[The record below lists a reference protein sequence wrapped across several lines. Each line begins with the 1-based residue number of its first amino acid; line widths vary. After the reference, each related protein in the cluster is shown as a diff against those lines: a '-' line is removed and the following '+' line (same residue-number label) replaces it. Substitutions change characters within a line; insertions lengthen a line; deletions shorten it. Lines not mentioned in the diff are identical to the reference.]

1 MHGIYT
7 LKSLN
12 SDTTAPLSRKVLGT
26 VSALVVTFV
35 IAALGVSIIFLHPL
49 MDVVLL
55 RKVVLYL
62 SLLLGCFGGFILL
75 LLSLLLKGAFFPL
88 NELILWAKRADNLE
102 TIPVPPNLSQEIAD
116 IYEVF
121 NVTLSRL
128 KTRQRLEAVDERER
142 ALLAL
147 ASQVAHDIRSPL
159 SALSLVSDGFSN
171 LPEERRVLIRSAITR
186 IQDIANNLLSKY
198 RTSQQELIANE
209 KPSVELLCVL
219 TENLLSEKRA
229 QFRTKPQLEI
239 VGKMNA
245 RSYGL
250 FSLIQANEFMTV
262 LSNLINNAAEAIP
275 GYGRIEVLL
284 DEQGGQARL
293 QIRDNGRGIPP
304 AIQTKLMTERC
315 TYGKA
320 GGLGLGLYHARRSV
334 EAWGGK
340 LAIASTLGQGTEV
353 TISLPKAA
361 PPQWFLPSLTVSR
374 HSTILVVDDDPSIHH
389 TWDKKLSELE
399 MAKNEVVVR
408 HFYNGKELSD
418 WVAKREAGEDTIC
431 LMDYELIG
439 SDKNGIQI
447 IESLGIGASSVL
459 VTSRAEEGGVLS
471 DCQRLGIPVLP
482 KSMVSFVPV
491 AVGA

>member
-7 LKSLN
+7 VKSLN

-26 VSALVVTFV
+26 VSALATTFV
-35 IAALGVSIIFLHPL
+35 IAALGVSIVFLYPL
-49 MDVVLL
+49 VDAVVL
-55 RKVVLYL
+55 RKVLVYL
-62 SLLLGCFGGFILL
+62 ALLLVCFSGFILF
-75 LLSLLLKGAFFPL
+75 LLSFLLQGAFFPL

-102 TIPVPPNLSQEIAD
+102 TIPVPNNLSKEIAD

-121 NVTLSRL
+121 NVTLNRL
-128 KTRQRLEAVDERER
+128 KARQRLEAVDERER

-198 RTSQQELIANE
+198 RMNQQELIANE

-239 VGKMNA
+239 VGKVNA
-245 RSYGL
+245 HSYGL
-250 FSLIQANEFMTV
+250 FAQIQANEFMTV
-262 LSNLINNAAEAIP
+262 LSNLINNATEAIP
-275 GYGRIEVLL
+275 DRGCIEVVL
-284 DEQGGQARL
+284 DEQNGMARL
-293 QIRDNGRGIPP
+293 QVKDNGRGIPNQ
-304 AIQTKLMTERC
+304 ILTRLMTERC

-334 EAWGGK
+334 ESWGGK
-340 LAIASTLGQGTEV
+340 LAIESTLGVGTAV
-353 TISLPKAA
+353 TVTLPKAL
-361 PPQWFLPSLTVSR
+361 PPSWFLPSLKVSPR
-374 HSTILVVDDDPSIHH
+374 STILVVDDDPSIHH
-389 TWDKKLSELE
+389 TWDKKLSELAME
-399 MAKNEVVVR
+399 ENGVSVK
-408 HFYNGKELSD
+408 HFYNDEELSEWMRTKD
-418 WVAKREAGEDTIC
+418 KQTETLC
-431 LMDYELIG
+431 LMDFELIG
-439 SDKNGIQI
+439 SAKNGIQI
-447 IESLGIGASSVL
+447 LEALGMGGQSVL
-459 VTSRAEEGGVLS
+459 VTSRAEECGVLK

-482 KSMVSFVPV
+482 KSMVSVLPV
-491 AVGA
+491 AVRV